1 MFRRRARS
9 LPEEGWSTCWA
20 TQGSQCRRRAR
31 GSPTTSRA
39 RSTLVRRENGPSL
52 PTAELHQRCS
62 QGNAYGRTGASLPR
76 TSCQLPGELALVSN
90 SRAVPTA
97 EMAASSQELALV
109 WAELTL
115 VTSTMFPKEPAGMDA
130 KQGGRVLEISR
141 LAAEPRWWCRR
152 QRSRASRG
160 EITKGFTLVR
170 LEINLIAKISP

>member
-9 LPEEGWSTCWA
+9 LPEEGWSTCRA
-20 TQGSQCRRRAR
+20 TQGSRCRRRAR

-62 QGNAYGRTGASLPR
+62 SQRLQRSCQGNAYGRTGASLPR

-97 EMAASSQELALV
+97 EMAASSPGSGAGSGREATATTCIDDACWAWRWTLV
-109 WAELTL
+109 WAET
-115 VTSTMFPKEPAGMDA
+115 DA
-130 KQGGRVLEISR
+130 SCPQVQL
-141 LAAEPRWWCRR
+141 
-152 QRSRASRG
+152 
-160 EITKGFTLVR
+160 
-170 LEINLIAKISP
+170 

>member
-1 MFRRRARS
+1 
-9 LPEEGWSTCWA
+9 
-20 TQGSQCRRRAR
+20 
-31 GSPTTSRA
+31 
-39 RSTLVRRENGPSL
+39 
-52 PTAELHQRCS
+52 
-62 QGNAYGRTGASLPR
+62 
-76 TSCQLPGELALVSN
+76 
-90 SRAVPTA
+90 
-97 EMAASSQELALV
+97 MAASSQELALV